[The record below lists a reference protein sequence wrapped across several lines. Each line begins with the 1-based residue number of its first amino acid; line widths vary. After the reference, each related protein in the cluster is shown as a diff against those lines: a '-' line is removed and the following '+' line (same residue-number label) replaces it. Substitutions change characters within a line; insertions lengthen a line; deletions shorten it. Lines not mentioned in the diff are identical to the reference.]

1 MVEPGDLQELFLRMS
16 EGFALHELILDAEG
30 APADYRF
37 LAVNPAFEA
46 LTGLRAAEVVGRT
59 AREVFPGREPALL
72 ERYGRV
78 ALGGEPAEFELE
90 VPALGRAYAV
100 RAYRSAPRR
109 FACIFSDVTRRT
121 RVEQEL
127 ASAVAEV
134 ERREEERRALHAIL
148 LEAHTMETI
157 GSLAAGIAHDFNNL
171 FGAILG
177 GLSLLELEH
186 GERIGIR
193 EDLDELKAHVERGSS
208 LVRQLLGYAR
218 RGKYNP
224 RPVALDALLP
234 GLLSAVR
241 RNHAELAI
249 VVEANAEGLT
259 VLADRTQLEL
269 AVMNLLLNGAAAT
282 PAGCVLRVRTEAVTL
297 SQTEASPRGVPPGR
311 YLRLS
316 VSDTG
321 PGLDAAARARAFEPI
336 FDAKAATSGL
346 RLASVQGI
354 LRNHG
359 GFATVESEPGQG
371 TTFSV
376 FWPVQRTFDSHPTV

>member
-1 MVEPGDLQELFLRMS
+1 VLEQRDLEELFQRMR
-16 EGFALHELILDAEG
+16 EGFALHELLRDAKG
-30 APADYRF
+30 TPVDYRF
-37 LAVNPAFEA
+37 LAVNPAFEE

-59 AREVFPGREPALL
+59 VREVFPGHEPALL
-72 ERYGRV
+72 ESYGRL
-78 ALGGEPAEFELE
+78 ALGGEPAEFELK
-90 VPALGRAYAV
+90 VPMMGRSYAV
-100 RAYRSAPRR
+100 RVYRSSPTS
-109 FACIFSDVTRRT
+109 FACIFSDVTRRLHA
-121 RVEQEL
+121 EQEL

-171 FGAILG
+171 LGAILG

-186 GERIGIR
+186 GERLGIR

-224 RPVALDALLP
+224 RPVALDAILP
-234 GLLSAVR
+234 GLLSTLR
-241 RNHAELAI
+241 RSHAELAI
-249 VVEANAEGLT
+249 VVDANAEGLT

-269 AVMNLLLNGAAAT
+269 AVMNLLLNGAEAT
-282 PAGCVLRVRTEAVTL
+282 PARAVLRVRTEAVTL
-297 SQTEASPRGVPPGR
+297 GRAEASPRGVPPGR
-311 YLRLS
+311 YVKLA
-316 VSDTG
+316 VSDSG

-336 FDAKAATSGL
+336 FDSTAATSGL

-371 TTFSV
+371 ATFSV
-376 FWPVQRTFDSHPTV
+376 YWPVQKTFDHPAA